1 MSAIAKEATV
11 PVATD
16 PDLRSR
22 VEDLLYEEADLLDS
36 WRLDDW
42 LELFTPDAR
51 YIVPPID
58 RPDAD
63 PNSSLTLVDD
73 SYDRLTGRV
82 HRLKSR
88 RAHREFPWS
97 TTRRVVG
104 NVRATRIDDH
114 IEATAN
120 YIVTRF
126 RKEEVHQFV
135 GRYRYELIEDGP
147 DLRIRRKVSVIDNER
162 LAPHGTLSILL

>member
-11 PVATD
+11 PAATD

-22 VEDLLYEEADLLDS
+22 VENLLYEEADLLDN
-36 WRLDDW
+36 WQLDDW
-42 LELFTPDAR
+42 LELFTPHTR
-51 YIVPPID
+51 YIVPPIGH
-58 RPDAD
+58 PEAD

-82 HRLKSR
+82 NRLKSR

-104 NVRATRIDDH
+104 NVRASRKDDH
-114 IEATAN
+114 IRVTAN

-126 RKEEVHQFV
+126 RKEEVHQFI
-135 GRYRYELIEDGP
+135 GRYHYELVEDGA
-147 DLRIRRKVSVIDNER
+147 DLRIRRKVSVIDNQR